1 MSRARRDV
9 WRRFV
14 DVAFASVFAS
24 RRPIMIA
31 TGLPEGRYRILRQL
45 TERPLTLVELAE
57 ATGGDAPA
65 TTVIVTDLVER
76 GLVER
81 TPHPTN
87 GRCKLVSLT
96 TSGRATI
103 AKARSVMD
111 EPPPEFATISADD
124 LAALDRILDALGR

>member
-1 MSRARRDV
+1 MSRSRRDV

-14 DVAFASVFAS
+14 DVAFESVFAS
-24 RRPIMIA
+24 RRPVMAA

-45 TERPLTLVELAE
+45 TERPLALVELAE
-57 ATGGDAPA
+57 ATGSDAPA

-87 GRCKLVSLT
+87 GRSKLVSLT
-96 TSGRATI
+96 TSGRATL
-103 AKARSVMD
+103 AKARAVID
-111 EPPPEFATISADD
+111 EPPSKFATISADD
-124 LAALDRILDALGR
+124 LAALERILDALGR